1 MIVLV
6 LHFVYICG
14 FVCKWLHTRLIQSTK
29 VLSECDYI
37 SLVDC
42 CSISATTAIFH
53 VLQQCGGL
61 VLRWNTVYFLHHDQ
75 TLMAWLLI
83 WYCLCSGMIA
93 CACDMSKWLVECE
106 CVCRQMDE
114 WMVSGWNECDCVAWA
129 PCNTGWKLN
138 CYLLLWS
145 ISISV
150 YTIIGMCERER
161 PEREARE
168 RRWEQRVFG

>member
-1 MIVLV
+1 M
-6 LHFVYICG
+6 
-14 FVCKWLHTRLIQSTK
+14 WLHQFSWLLFHI
-29 VLSECDYI
+29 CHN
-37 SLVDC
+37 C
-42 CSISATTAIFH
+42 HFPCSSAVWWPSVEMEHGIFFAS
-53 VLQQCGGL
+53 
-61 VLRWNTVYFLHHDQ
+61 WS
-75 TLMAWLLI
+75 WLLI

-138 CYLLLWS
+138 CYQLLWS

-161 PEREARE
+161 DQRE
-168 RRWEQRVFG
+168 RGKREKMGTKSVWLEDCFRLQVDWPEWIERIQTTSNQQCTNQQHYT